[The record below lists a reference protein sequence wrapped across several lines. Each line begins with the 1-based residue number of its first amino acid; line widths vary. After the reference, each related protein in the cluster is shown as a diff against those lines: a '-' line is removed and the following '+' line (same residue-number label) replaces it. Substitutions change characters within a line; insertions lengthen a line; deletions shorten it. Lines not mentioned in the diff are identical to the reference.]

1 MIVSLFPTPLSNATT
16 VNGVIVISGRG
27 ADNPRV
33 FGLHPSPFTTRRFNV
48 EVCSTSSCDRVLP
61 AVLETL
67 PGKMNKCL
75 INIFLSLFFSSSV

>member
-33 FGLHPSPFTTRRFNV
+33 FGLRPSPSPLTTWFNV
-48 EVCSTSSCDRVLP
+48 SRYVDFEFLPNCS
-61 AVLETL
+61 
-67 PGKMNKCL
+67 
-75 INIFLSLFFSSSV
+75 